1 VSFETPEME
10 PDEDL
15 RKRAYAMR
23 FDPNAPPPPDEVRLT
38 IGDIAFAAAGNLT
51 GIQGK
56 QKAGKSAVG
65 AAVLGAVQR
74 GELETFDTFEIA
86 WVGERKG
93 SIIHFDTE
101 QSPGDWHQSVTRS
114 VKRSGRKEVD
124 PLLVSIPLIRFARS
138 ERLEILRAT
147 LAFEMAEHGSI
158 DAVIIDGV
166 ADLCLSP
173 NDETEAL
180 ELISTLHALSQDF
193 NTPIICVIHE
203 NPGSTDGKTRGHL
216 GSELSRKA
224 FANLR
229 VSKDSE
235 NGMSVIFGTDM
246 RKQEIPRSN
255 AFCFAWDDL
264 AGMHAYRGRA
274 GEKSNTVSIKKRG
287 MEFQEIYAKARESRD
302 NGECPD
308 LSPKEAA
315 SIAQDIF
322 GTEKAV
328 PTGTM
333 KKRMERA
340 ATCGILRKTALGRWA
355 YNEPGQPGH
364 EWDM

>member
-1 VSFETPEME
+1 MNFHV
-10 PDEDL
+10 PDDPPNEEL
-15 RKRAYAMR
+15 RLRAYAMR
-23 FDPNAPPPPDEVRLT
+23 FDPSAPPPPDEVRLT

-56 QKAGKSAVG
+56 QKAGKSAVVT
-65 AAVLGAVQR
+65 AILGAVQR
-74 GELETFDTFEIA
+74 GELETFDTFDIA
-86 WVGERKG
+86 WKGERKG
-93 SIIHFDTE
+93 AVVHFDTE
-101 QSPGDWHQSVTRS
+101 QSPADWHQSVTRS
-114 VKRSGRKEVD
+114 VKRSGRREVD
-124 PLLVSIPLIRFARS
+124 PLLVSIPLVRFARS

-147 LAFEMAEHGSI
+147 LAFEMAAHGSI

-173 NDETEAL
+173 NDELEAL
-180 ELISTLHALSQDF
+180 ELISKLHALSQEF
-193 NTPIICVIHE
+193 NTPIFCVIHE

-235 NGMSVIFGTDM
+235 TGISAIFGTDM

-274 GEKSNTVSIKKRG
+274 GGRSNTVSIRRG
-287 MEFQEIYAKARESRD
+287 LEFQKIFAKARESRD

-328 PTGTM
+328 STGTM

-340 ATCGILRKTALGRWA
+340 ATSGILRKTAVGRWV
-355 YNEPGQPGH
+355 YNDVGQPGH
-364 EWDM
+364 EWDT